1 MIKIY
6 CIHTWDFQKLIKK
19 RKENL
24 VSKTISENF
33 PNLQTQ
39 TSLSWSHLEP
49 QVVVTKKRTSPKY
62 MIVKVP
68 KGNNKARIL
77 QVIKRKKKH
86 SAVHTHKPNSVTADF
101 SGDSK
106 SQEGACA
113 RKDFKPERK

>member
-1 MIKIY
+1 
-6 CIHTWDFQKLIKK
+6 
-19 RKENL
+19 
-24 VSKTISENF
+24 
-33 PNLQTQ
+33 
-39 TSLSWSHLEP
+39 
-49 QVVVTKKRTSPKY
+49 

-86 SAVHTHKPNSVTADF
+86 SAVHTHKPNSITADF